1 MPLDSSRAPTS
12 ASPLWI
18 IALFIALSEATAGV
32 AAATTDGA
40 ARLIFACFAATFPV
54 IVLFVFVW
62 LLVKHAPK
70 LYAPGQYSKE
80 ITPEIYRIGISRAD
94 SIFIGQA
101 VAKTVVPLLG
111 GDDQGE
117 DRDTAVA
124 RLAQRFADA
133 VDESSIVV
141 NLDILKPGAKN
152 LHIPVSLETGIQSML
167 NEIYFALSSAVE
179 PATYDRSWVLTDD
192 DDNEYSGMGM
202 SWAAEQKLDEDPR
215 TLLEVG
221 ILPGSHL
228 TAVPKKRG
236 QRRRPT
242 DHSPDLAPK

>member
-70 LYAPGQYSKE
+70 LYA
-80 ITPEIYRIGISRAD
+80 
-94 SIFIGQA
+94 
-101 VAKTVVPLLG
+101 
-111 GDDQGE
+111 
-117 DRDTAVA
+117 
-124 RLAQRFADA
+124 DA

-192 DDNEYSGMGM
+192 DNNEYSGMGM

-242 DHSPDLAPK
+242 DHSPDLAPT

>member
-1 MPLDSSRAPTS
+1 VPLDSSRAPTS

-18 IALFIALSEATAGV
+18 IALFIALSEATAG
-32 AAATTDGA
+32 AAAAITDGA

-111 GDDQGE
+111 EGQGE

-124 RLAQRFADA
+124 RVAQRFADA

-141 NLDILKPGAKN
+141 NLGVLKPGAKN
-152 LHIPVSLETGIQSML
+152 LHIPVSSDTGIQSVL
-167 NEIYFALSSAVE
+167 NEIYFALSPAVE
-179 PATYDRSWVLTDD
+179 PVTYDRFWVLIDD
-192 DDNEYSGMGM
+192 DNNEYSGMGM
-202 SWAAEQKLDEDPR
+202 SWADEQDLEADPR
-215 TLLEVG
+215 TILEVG
-221 ILPGSHL
+221 ILPGSRL
-228 TAVPKKRG
+228 TAVPKKRS
-236 QRRRPT
+236 QRRKPT
-242 DHSPDLAPK
+242 DHSPDLTPV